1 MKLKKQLINFKMSL
15 VILLKIYSKV
25 KENFISTVSEE
36 LNILKMK
43 SSQHLTNKVKYDEI
57 MKNKLA

>member
-1 MKLKKQLINFKMSL
+1 MSL